1 MYLLNK
7 SMNKK
12 TLFISAAMVPA
23 FFALA
28 GTAHANPVNFGSCLN
43 PQWGA
48 SQVNYS
54 STASHGVIGVGTFA
68 GTDTIYGSG
77 ANVLQCLCTPEGKG
91 YQTDWM
97 SAEGFSES
105 LINTYKK
112 EGWMFVATGS
122 LYGLKDVPYLAK
134 NSEYACQAPSCSP
147 TPTQEVSGTPTPTS
161 ATPTPTAVP
170 GPTATPESKVGG
182 AVATAVNSLANTGN
196 LGLIYSLFL
205 TGAIAL
211 VLGLILKRFSK

>member
-1 MYLLNK
+1 
-7 SMNKK
+7 MNIK
-12 TLFISAAMVPA
+12 TLLISAAMVPA

-91 YQTDWM
+91 YQTNWM

-105 LINTYKK
+105 LINNYKK
-112 EGWMFVATGS
+112 DGWMFVATGS
-122 LYGLKDVPYLAK
+122 LYGLKDVPYLAQ
-134 NSEYACQAPSCSP
+134 NSEYSCQNCTP
-147 TPTQEVSGTPTPTS
+147 TPTETTGTPTPTS
-161 ATPTPTAVP
+161 TSPTPTGVP

-182 AVATAVNSLANTGN
+182 AVATVTNTLAQTGN

-205 TGAIAL
+205 TGAVAL